1 MGRMHN
7 PPHPG
12 ELLREFLPSGITI
25 EEMAKRMGIS
35 RVHLSRILNGRCSIS
50 AEMAIRIGALTSTSP
65 ESWLAGQM
73 KWDLWRAYQL
83 ISQEVE
89 PLVQAA

>member
-1 MGRMHN
+1 MSRMHN

-25 EEMAKRMGIS
+25 EEMARRLGIS

-50 AEMAIRIGALTSTSP
+50 AEMAIRVGAITGTSP
-65 ESWLAGQM
+65 ESWLTGQM
-73 KWDLWRAYQL
+73 KWDLWRAYQQL
-83 ISQEVE
+83 SAE
-89 PLVQAA
+89 PERQAA